1 MSEEYYNCKVF
12 IVKVTDSSPP
22 HALILKRDNK
32 HDKLYIGLLES
43 DKFPDT
49 FSRFIGAIIL
59 DCITRNIEVSEQ

>member
-12 IVKVTDSSPP
+12 TVKVTDSSPSRT
-22 HALILKRDNK
+22 LILKRDNK
-32 HDKLYIGLLES
+32 DKLYIGLLES

-49 FSRFIGAIIL
+49 FSRFIAAIIL